1 MIFSFSF
8 FSYIL
13 RDDVSRKMK
22 IGLCNSKIPTSFP
35 SSFPVII
42 NEHRVNDNE

>member
-22 IGLCNSKIPTSFP
+22 IGLCNSKIPTS
-35 SSFPVII
+35 SLLVIT